1 MIETALIIPAFLAG
15 LLTFLAPCTLPLVPA
30 YLSFISGSAKDST
43 PSRKKVLMNG
53 LFFVLGFSLVFI
65 LLGVFAGILGGLFFE
80 ARIWIA
86 RVGGVFVIL
95 FGLMMLNILRIPSLM
110 SEKRIHIVSP
120 FERGAPLNSG
130 IMGVVFGAGWTPCVG
145 PVLGSVLLLAGTSAT
160 ALSGAFLLAVFSL
173 GLAVPFLLVALGLS
187 RAEKTIARFDRFLHV
202 SSIIG
207 GLFLILLGV
216 LLLADNM
223 NLLVSYGYR
232 ALQFIHYDALINY
245 L

>member
-1 MIETALIIPAFLAG
+1 MIETALIIPAFVAG

-53 LFFVLGFSLVFI
+53 LFFVLGFSVVFI

-86 RVGGVFVIL
+86 RIGGVFVIL
-95 FGLMMLNILRIPSLM
+95 FGLMMLNILRIPALM
-110 SEKRIHIVSP
+110 SEKRVHLTSP
-120 FERGAPLNSG
+120 FERGTPLNSG
-130 IMGVVFGAGWTPCVG
+130 IMGIVFGAGWTPCVG
-145 PVLGSVLLLAGTSAT
+145 PVLGSVLLLAGTRAT
-160 ALSGAFLLAVFSL
+160 ALGGALLLAVFSL
-173 GLAVPFLLVALGLS
+173 GLAVPFLLAALGLS
-187 RAEKTIARFDRFLHV
+187 RAERTIARFDRFLHV
-202 SSIIG
+202 SSAIG
-207 GLFLILLGV
+207 GIFLIVLGV
-216 LLLADNM
+216 LLLTDNM

-232 ALQFIHYDALINY
+232 ALQFLHYDAIINY